1 MTALSALIEQK
12 LQSLGTILCQSFPEL
27 SSEKIHN
34 AIQQNLNHLEL
45 PIYQLGYAMAMSD
58 FVEKVLQKYPHL
70 VKQWWEKSPCF
81 ADCSAYIER
90 LNRELANVHDE
101 TALYQT
107 LRQFRNIEMA
117 KLSFCQSLNLATV
130 EEIFVQLSQ
139 LAESLIIAARDWLY
153 HQACTE
159 MGTPMD
165 ERGNPQQLY
174 ILGMGKLGGFEL
186 NFSSDIDLIFTYPSQ
201 GETSIENTNARRSVD
216 NGKFFTRLGQRLISA
231 LDEFTSDGFVYR
243 TDMRLRPFGDSGAL
257 VLSFAAMEQYYQ
269 DQGRDWERYAMIKG
283 RILGAQT
290 KDHNVSKLQK
300 MLRPFVYRRYIDFS
314 VIQSLREMKG
324 KIEREVRRRGL

>member
-27 SSEKIHN
+27 SPEKIHDD
-34 AIQQNLNHLEL
+34 IQKNLNHPEL

-58 FVEKVLQKYPHL
+58 FVEKILQKYPHL
-70 VKQWWEKSPCF
+70 VKQWWYNVPCF
-81 ADCSAYIER
+81 ADCSAYTER
-90 LNRELANVHDE
+90 LNRELTNVHDE

-243 TDMRLRPFGDSGAL
+243 TDIRLRPFGDSGAL

-283 RILGAQT
+283 RVLGEQT
-290 KDHNVSKLQK
+290 KDPNVSILT
-300 MLRPFVYRRYIDFS
+300 LV
-314 VIQSLREMKG
+314 
-324 KIEREVRRRGL
+324 

>member
-12 LQSLGTILCQSFPEL
+12 LQYLGTILCQSFPEL
-27 SSEKIHN
+27 SPEKTLD
-34 AIQQNLNHLEL
+34 AIQQNSNHPEL
-45 PIYQLGYAMAMSD
+45 PVYQLGYAMTMSD

-153 HQACTE
+153 HQACAE

-165 ERGNPQQLY
+165 EQGNPQQLCF
-174 ILGMGKLGGFEL
+174 L
-186 NFSSDIDLIFTYPSQ
+186 
-201 GETSIENTNARRSVD
+201 
-216 NGKFFTRLGQRLISA
+216 
-231 LDEFTSDGFVYR
+231 
-243 TDMRLRPFGDSGAL
+243 
-257 VLSFAAMEQYYQ
+257 
-269 DQGRDWERYAMIKG
+269 
-283 RILGAQT
+283 
-290 KDHNVSKLQK
+290 
-300 MLRPFVYRRYIDFS
+300 
-314 VIQSLREMKG
+314 
-324 KIEREVRRRGL
+324 